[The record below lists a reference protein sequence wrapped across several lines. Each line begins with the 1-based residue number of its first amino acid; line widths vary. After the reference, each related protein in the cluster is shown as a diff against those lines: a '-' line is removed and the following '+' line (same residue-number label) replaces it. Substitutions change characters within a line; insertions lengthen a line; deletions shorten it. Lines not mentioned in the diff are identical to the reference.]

1 MGDNNTEEKILE
13 SAETVF
19 HEKGYDGARMQEIA
33 DKANINKGLL
43 HYYFKTKDSLFD
55 AIFSMALKRMVA
67 NIHSI
72 LSMEVPLEEKM
83 DMIIDGY
90 MNILARNSA
99 LPRFVVT
106 ELNKD
111 PDKFIAK
118 HLNSSMKNVFT
129 SFEESVQKEIKAGNI
144 REIDSR
150 QLFINM
156 VSMIMFPYVGKPMIQ
171 ILLGTDNKSFQTLLN
186 QRRELI
192 KTFIR
197 QALKP

>member
-1 MGDNNTEEKILE
+1 MGDNNTVEKILE
-13 SAETVF
+13 SAEEIF

-55 AIFSMALKRMVA
+55 AIFSLALKRMVA

-90 MNILARNSA
+90 MNILSRNSA

-111 PDKFIAK
+111 ADKFIAK
-118 HLNSSMKNVFT
+118 HLNSGVKNVFV
-129 SFEESVQKEIKAGNI
+129 SFEESVQKEIKAGKI
-144 REIDSR
+144 RKIDSR

-156 VSMIMFPYVGKPMIQ
+156 VSMIMFPYVGRPMIQ
-171 ILLGTDNKSFQTLLN
+171 ILLGADNKSFQTLLN
-186 QRRELI
+186 DRRDLI
-192 KTFIR
+192 KSFIR
-197 QALKP
+197 HALRP